1 MTSTC
6 NPAAVEVET
15 RGSLPASIVIG
26 EVQVPESMVQ
36 ASEKPA
42 PPHRTP
48 SYQMTMSAPTLSRRN
63 QLLCFD
69 FFVVLFYFE
78 TGSCYVAQAGPKL
91 LIFLKNYHT

>member
-6 NPAAVEVET
+6 IPGAVEVET

-48 SYQMTMSAPTLSRRN
+48 SYQMTLRDPTFNREN

-69 FFVVLFYFE
+69 FLFCF
-78 TGSCYVAQAGPKL
+78 TLRQGFAM
-91 LIFLKNYHT
+91 